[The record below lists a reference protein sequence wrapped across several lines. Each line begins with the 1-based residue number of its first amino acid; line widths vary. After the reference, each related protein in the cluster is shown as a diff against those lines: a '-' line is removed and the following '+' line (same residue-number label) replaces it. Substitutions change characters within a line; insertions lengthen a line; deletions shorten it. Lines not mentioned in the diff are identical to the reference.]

1 MPSMP
6 ARVVGPVVSLRPFGD
21 RDGSLV
27 ASAAGDPLIP
37 MITTVPAGGDPAGVR
52 AYTRRQNDR
61 LADGVGYSFAI
72 ADSQTDEGVGQIGL
86 WTGLLLASGRA
97 SIGYWIGR
105 AFRRRGYA
113 TAAIRLVADW
123 ASAQSEV
130 KRLEL
135 YVEPWNEGSWR
146 AAESAGFVREGLL
159 RSWQQVGGRRRD
171 MYMYSRIPTLDSGAA
186 ES

>member
-1 MPSMP
+1 MP
-6 ARVVGPVVSLRPFGD
+6 ARVVGPVVSLRPFED

-27 ASAAGDPLIP
+27 ASAAGDSLIP
-37 MITTVPAGGDPAGVR
+37 MITTVPADGGSAGIR
-52 AYTRRQNDR
+52 AYIRRQNGR
-61 LADGVGYSFAI
+61 LAEGAGYSFAI

-86 WTGLLLASGRA
+86 WTGMLAANGRA
-97 SIGYWIGR
+97 SVGYWIGP

-113 TAAIRLVADW
+113 TAAIRLVAEW
-123 ASAQSEV
+123 ASTLPEV

-159 RSWQQVGGRRRD
+159 RSWQQVGDRRRD
-171 MYMYSRIPTLDSGAA
+171 MYMYSRIPLVDGETT